1 MLKFTKKCKIV
12 NNVKLQKCFTSFSSL
27 KPITHLHS
35 ALPGNV
41 MGNVQRF
48 GQGANSSEG
57 LQEVFNVSCF
67 LDCRK
72 MGGMDPPADF
82 LGTLPGFS
90 NYTLGGET
98 DVTVTV
104 KSALTDTQILNA
116 FGVIKG
122 FVDPGEDSEHT
133 LLHLVLPSESVFSL
147 NSACLF
153 LQIATWCSA
162 LRETR
167 SARDSPS
174 PPSARHCW
182 WSSPGPSPTW

>member
-1 MLKFTKKCKIV
+1 
-12 NNVKLQKCFTSFSSL
+12 
-27 KPITHLHS
+27 
-35 ALPGNV
+35 

-116 FGVIKG
+116 FGVVKG
-122 FVDPGEDSEHT
+122 FVDPGEYSEHT
-133 LLHLVLPSESVFSL
+133 PERVGVQSELGLFISADRYVVLGAQRDAFGEGFAKSTVGTSLLVELARAITNMVKGEENQDQTSSTCLP
-147 NSACLF
+147 
-153 LQIATWCSA
+153 
-162 LRETR
+162 
-167 SARDSPS
+167 
-174 PPSARHCW
+174 
-182 WSSPGPSPTW
+182 